1 MAQIL
6 NYIDI
11 AKWQDPEQIDWQGLK
26 DAGVKGVIIQLSHG
40 NAYEPNARE
49 HIAKAKQYGLY
60 WHGYHFY
67 EGYDGEADFATSN
80 ARALGLTSKQYMF
93 LDMEGSISGDWSAI
107 FYSFMA
113 KWQTA
118 GFKTG
123 LYCSESPYTQHFNN
137 ADLVNAGVYRWIANY
152 SNEPKNYDMWQY
164 TSKGG
169 IGKYTGDLD
178 HDYDRTGKLAYATG
192 TGGSD
197 SGNHDTDHSKTDPYE
212 PVTAKNGAFVGMG
225 IDTTGLGGGPA
236 YGYSTDGSNFYS
248 AITPLGFVFRQV
260 DADRMW
266 ELLKRKI
273 NISSDGTTTIAESLH
288 WADILDKPDIALKS
302 DLTWENIKNKPD
314 LSQVGGGAGTPGKDG
329 KSAYQIWLDAGNTGT
344 EADFLKSLKG
354 PQGNLSLWYTDGGSV
369 DTQDNGIYHLR
380 KSTENYTGLP
390 DSAPGLTVAF
400 KVDGEVTQLYQS
412 ASSHNL
418 YARMKFDDS
427 WSSWRQLNG
436 TGTGNND
443 TAIDDGT
450 SEVET
455 VVEGKLKAGSISPSG
470 GMDPAETDKEAQAMG
485 LNTITVPLLLTVKD
499 STDDVP
505 MVSDAN
511 YAIAKNNV
519 EYLTK
524 KGYKI
529 ILQLY
534 PWINNGTVVE
544 TEWAP
549 ASMDNFFNNY
559 GVALNKMAK
568 LAENN
573 KCYGMY
579 VATNL
584 VKTEQWDAQ
593 WVALIKNIRQSYS
606 GKLFWRTN
614 WWYDASWDSTS
625 VANFVTMMNRKFW
638 GEVDVIAIA
647 AYFEVTAIKSPTS
660 EQIQTAITKVDKFNR
675 DQNIEQ
681 EITELHDLWKK
692 PVFFGE
698 LGIPPFADAPSQPWS
713 DVKNDQ
719 TVVDYQV
726 QANWFDAWYQAFSKY
741 DWWLGYS
748 IFTIDDSNSLYN
760 PYGHPA
766 ADVIKK
772 QFMVKQSVNGWSGD
786 FNSLIATVN
795 HEVMSTGNQNQPV
808 PKQGLLVVKR
818 YNNFATQTYYDVD
831 GDVWYRLYNSSKSS
845 WTTWAQETFF

>member
-11 AKWQDPEQIDWQGLK
+11 AKYQDPEQIDWQGLK

-107 FYSFMA
+107 FYSFAA

-118 GFKTG
+118 GFKVG

-137 ADLVNAGVYRWIANY
+137 ADLVNAGIYRWIANY

-169 IGKYTGDLD
+169 VGKYTGNLD
-178 HDYDRTGKLAYATG
+178 HDYDRTGKLAYATDS
-192 TGGSD
+192 GGSD
-197 SGNHDTDHSKTDPYE
+197 SGSHDTGHSKTDPYE

-236 YGYSTDGSNFYS
+236 YGYSTDGSNFYA
-248 AITPLGFVFRQV
+248 AITPLGFIFRQV

-266 ELLKRKI
+266 ELLKGKI
-273 NISSDGTTTIAESLH
+273 NISSDGATTITESLH
-288 WADILDKPDIALKS
+288 WADILDKPDVALKS

-314 LSQVGGGAGTPGKDG
+314 LSQTGGGTGTPGKDGKDGQDG
-329 KSAYQIWLDAGNTGT
+329 KSAYQIWLDAGNKGT
-344 EADFLKSLKG
+344 EADFLKSLQG
-354 PQGNLSLWYTDGGSV
+354 PQGSLPLWYTDGGSV

-380 KSTENYTGLP
+380 KPTDSYTGLP
-390 DSAPGLTVAF
+390 DSAPGITVAF
-400 KVDGEVTQLYQS
+400 KVDGNVTQLYQS

-427 WSSWRQLNG
+427 WSNWRQLNG
-436 TGTGNND
+436 DGTGND
-443 TAIDDGT
+443 
-450 SEVET
+450 
-455 VVEGKLKAGSISPSG
+455 
-470 GMDPAETDKEAQAMG
+470 
-485 LNTITVPLLLTVKD
+485 
-499 STDDVP
+499 
-505 MVSDAN
+505 
-511 YAIAKNNV
+511 
-519 EYLTK
+519 
-524 KGYKI
+524 
-529 ILQLY
+529 
-534 PWINNGTVVE
+534 
-544 TEWAP
+544 
-549 ASMDNFFNNY
+549 
-559 GVALNKMAK
+559 
-568 LAENN
+568 
-573 KCYGMY
+573 
-579 VATNL
+579 
-584 VKTEQWDAQ
+584 
-593 WVALIKNIRQSYS
+593 
-606 GKLFWRTN
+606 
-614 WWYDASWDSTS
+614 TS
-625 VANFVTMMNRKFW
+625 V
-638 GEVDVIAIA
+638 ED
-647 AYFEVTAIKSPTS
+647 KS
-660 EQIQTAITKVDKFNR
+660 D
-675 DQNIEQ
+675 
-681 EITELHDLWKK
+681 
-692 PVFFGE
+692 
-698 LGIPPFADAPSQPWS
+698 
-713 DVKNDQ
+713 
-719 TVVDYQV
+719 
-726 QANWFDAWYQAFSKY
+726 
-741 DWWLGYS
+741 
-748 IFTIDDSNSLYN
+748 
-760 PYGHPA
+760 
-766 ADVIKK
+766 
-772 QFMVKQSVNGWSGD
+772 WSGD